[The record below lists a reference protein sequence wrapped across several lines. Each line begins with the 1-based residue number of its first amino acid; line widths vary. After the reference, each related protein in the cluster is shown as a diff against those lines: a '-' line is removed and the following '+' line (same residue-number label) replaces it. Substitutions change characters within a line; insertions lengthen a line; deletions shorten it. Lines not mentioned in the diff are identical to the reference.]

1 MTVKIGRFEM
11 PKIVVKDERTA
22 TRTYARFMAEPLESG
37 YGHTLGNSLRR
48 VLLSSLEGA
57 AISAIKMEGA
67 FHEFCAV
74 PGVVEDVTD
83 VILNLKKVLLKMYCR
98 EPRKVRI
105 KVKGPGEVTA
115 ANIETDQFV
124 EVVNPLHY
132 ICTLAEDGKFEAELE
147 ISLGR
152 GYSPA
157 DWKEKKEQEI
167 GVIPID
173 CIYSPVL
180 RVNYKVENVRVGR
193 RTDYEKLI
201 MEIWTDERIT
211 PDEAMIRSAA
221 ILRHHL
227 DVFVNY
233 DEDLIEFEQNE
244 KKEQEIGVIPIDCI
258 YSPVLRVNYK
268 VENVRV
274 GRRTDYEKLIMDIW
288 TDERITPDE
297 AMIRSAAIL
306 RHHLDV
312 FVNYDEDLIEFEK
325 SEKSV
330 DIDRESM
337 RKKLNMSV
345 NEIELSVRAANCLNN
360 ANILTVGELAMKTEA
375 DMLKYRNFGKK
386 SLLEIEE
393 KLHELGL
400 AMGIKIDADLL
411 TPRPAAAADSVPAKK
426 E

>member
-1 MTVKIGRFEM
+1 GRFEM
-11 PKIVVKDERTA
+11 PKRVVKDERAA
-22 TRTYARFMAEPLESG
+22 TSTYAKFMVEPLESG
-37 YGHTLGNSLRR
+37 YGHTMGNSLRR
-48 VLLSSLEGA
+48 VLLSSLEGSS
-57 AISAIKMEGA
+57 ISAVKIEGA

-124 EVVNPLHY
+124 EVVNPAHY

-152 GYSPA
+152 GYIPA

-173 CIYSPVL
+173 CIYSPVQ
-180 RVNYKVENVRVGR
+180 RVNYAVENVRVGR

-233 DEDLIEFEQNE
+233 DEDLIEFEQ
-244 KKEQEIGVIPIDCI
+244 
-258 YSPVLRVNYK
+258 
-268 VENVRV
+268 
-274 GRRTDYEKLIMDIW
+274 
-288 TDERITPDE
+288 
-297 AMIRSAAIL
+297 
-306 RHHLDV
+306 
-312 FVNYDEDLIEFEK
+312 
-325 SEKSV
+325 SEKTV
-330 DIDRESM
+330 DIDREGM

-375 DMLKYRNFGKK
+375 DMLKFRNFGKK

-393 KLHELGL
+393 KLREMGL
-400 AMGIKIDADLL
+400 VMGMQIDADLL
-411 TPRPAAAADSVPAKK
+411 APRPAAPAPNSAATKK